1 MNNQKISYYRARLEE
16 TFPEQT
22 RLLRAARSD
31 EEQIEIYGKI
41 VAEARNDLRVKIA
54 AINHQMRTTNVE
66 SLLSSVGNHHDR
78 QAVSTAFDAMKYFA
92 DLEDTSET
100 AVVALNPDLLAT
112 LLAAEGSEIEVQVQK
127 LLDGVERLSKMTGND
142 AIQTALQIVGFSSV
156 AIGAVAGAV
165 TFYQLMTLS
174 GAFTVTCTVAGV
186 VAATVAV
193 VVAIAAFIV
202 LSVLIPII
210 YFMQKP
216 SVCVV
221 FLINELNG
229 GPDLKGNK
237 VDFSQEYNVH
247 GKPAVITS
255 SIPGAYISPAGTYA
269 YGGFFLTTKKDNALV
284 GTQYGFSL
292 TCEYNST
299 GNTSPTKK
307 VTFAFGVA
315 CPLAFGS
322 NNCYCGFEITA
333 EQAANNT
340 ASEDKLSYKATNAD
354 GLNLAISCNSGSGS
368 VAYYIATI
376 SLPGASIG

>member
-1 MNNQKISYYRARLEE
+1 MHQQQISYYRARLEE

-22 RLLRAARSD
+22 RALRAAKTD
-31 EEQIEIYGKI
+31 EEQLAIYSRI
-41 VAEARNDLRVKIA
+41 VAEARQDLRAKVA
-54 AINHQMRTTNVE
+54 TLNHEMRMTNVE
-66 SLLSSVGNHHDR
+66 ALLSSVGPHHDR
-78 QAVSTAFDAMKYFA
+78 QAIAKSFEAMKYFA
-92 DLEDTSET
+92 ELDDTSQT
-100 AVVALNPDLLAT
+100 SVVALNPDLLAT
-112 LLAAEGSEIEVQVQK
+112 LVSAEGSAIEVQVQK

-156 AIGAVAGAV
+156 AIGVVAGAV

-221 FLINELNG
+221 FLINEFNG
-229 GPDLKGNK
+229 GADLKGNQISF
-237 VDFSQEYNVH
+237 VEEYNVH
-247 GKPAVITS
+247 GKPAVITDA
-255 SIPGAYISPAGTYA
+255 IPGAYFSPAGTYS
-269 YGGFFLTTKKDNALV
+269 YGGFFLTTKRDNALV

-292 TCEYNST
+292 TCNYNAAGKT
-299 GNTSPTKK
+299 TDTKK
-307 VTFAFGVA
+307 VSFAFGVA

-322 NNCYCGFEITA
+322 NNCYCGFDISA
-333 EQAANNT
+333 QQAAENT
-340 ASEDKLSYKATNAD
+340 ASQDKLSYKATNGD
-354 GLNLAISCNSGSGS
+354 GITLSINCNSGSGS
-368 VAYYIATI
+368 VAYYIATV
-376 SLPGASIG
+376 SVPGTNIL